1 MVTDLLLTKT
11 ELLLREGL
19 PKAASVVYRLVFVYK
34 GKEEKQGCCLSGLHS
49 LDFAPFHTESEAS

>member
-19 PKAASVVYRLVFVYK
+19 PKEASAVYRLVCV
-34 GKEEKQGCCLSGLHS
+34 
-49 LDFAPFHTESEAS
+49 